1 MKQGKVHPAAIT
13 IFGAKG
19 DLTKRKLIP
28 ALYNLYTVNH
38 LHAVFSIYCVDFL
51 AVDEDLFKEDLLS
64 GINEFSRNGIADK
77 TKWSEF
83 ACRLFYIQGDFMKV
97 EAYTDLKGKL
107 DAFEKQAGEKAIRM
121 FYFATAP
128 KFIEIMAKA
137 FYKSKLSTLKPMNR
151 FIMH

>member
-28 ALYNLYTVNH
+28 ALYNLYTGDH
-38 LHAVFSIYCVDFL
+38 LPASFAIYCVDFL
-51 AVDEDLFKEDLLS
+51 AVDVNAFREDLLA

-83 ACRLFYIQGDFMKV
+83 ASRLFYIQGDFMKA
-97 EAYTDLKGKL
+97 ETYTDLKDKL
-107 DAFEKQAGEKAIRM
+107 GAFEKQGSEKAIRM

-128 KFIEIMAKA
+128 KFI
-137 FYKSKLSTLKPMNR
+137 
-151 FIMH
+151 